1 MQHHN
6 YLKYNK
12 DVIAKD
18 QGVFN
23 FIVNVLLTKDI
34 VAKTANVQTVKIM
47 QKILISDKK
56 LQLRLLKE
64 IKMLLIKNL
73 ERKQFLKKDVIVKK
87 LNVKKKKCE
96 CFNNGVGCN

>member
-34 VAKTANVQTVKIM
+34 VAKTANV
-47 QKILISDKK
+47 
-56 LQLRLLKE
+56 
-64 IKMLLIKNL
+64 
-73 ERKQFLKKDVIVKK
+73 
-87 LNVKKKKCE
+87 
-96 CFNNGVGCN
+96 